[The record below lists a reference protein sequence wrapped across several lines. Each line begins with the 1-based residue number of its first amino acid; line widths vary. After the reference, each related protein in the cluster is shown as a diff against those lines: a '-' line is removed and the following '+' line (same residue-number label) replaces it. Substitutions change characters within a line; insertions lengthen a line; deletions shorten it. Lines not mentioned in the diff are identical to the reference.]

1 MKYKVYYK
9 WSSLGK
15 YTLYAAVR
23 PAITGALRLLWAA
36 FLLLVNIVLHAL
48 GRTARVIRHHPCT
61 AVAIV
66 VVSLTLVNVVTY
78 MELKTRLTTALWQ
91 RDKAELK
98 LDSVQTMNGTKPT
111 YYKFEKYK

>member
-48 GRTARVIRHHPCT
+48 VRTARVIRHHPCT

-66 VVSLTLVNVVTY
+66 FVSLTLVNVITY

-111 YYKFEKYK
+111 YYKFQKY